1 MPLMSCHVGM
11 GGHVVPSHYAQSF
24 DSASSSCRTNP
35 ALCVQVAGEETVI
48 PRAGQRLAEFGTAVG
63 TIRAALG
70 PEQEARINQVLSECA
85 NEARLKVLLEHMD
98 GKSPTPVECDEKKKF
113 GGKVRTRAQF
123 FGEEMH
129 RAAFQCVQEK
139 LSVLRP
145 GGFSLE
151 PRYRYDQRTRQR
163 ELISAE
169 EEQALLEEG
178 CFNELKGTIKPDVVI
193 HSGDPLQPQA
203 VYDYKFPCK
212 NTDKAFWCQYAQG
225 PYAGLW
231 QNAVYKEI
239 LGIQPHQV
247 LPWIG
252 VVP

>member
-1 MPLMSCHVGM
+1 MSCHVGM

-35 ALCVQVAGEETVI
+35 ALCAQVAGEETVI

-85 NEARLKVLLEHMD
+85 NEARLKVLLDHMD
-98 GKSPTPVECDEKKKF
+98 GKSPTPSECDETKKF

-151 PRYRYDQRTRQR
+151 PRYRYDQRTRRR

-193 HSGDPLQPQA
+193 HSGDPLQPKF
-203 VYDYKFPCK
+203 VYDFKFPCK
-212 NTDKAFWCQYAQG
+212 NTSKINWCLYSRG
-225 PYAGLW
+225 PYAGRR
-231 QNAVYKEI
+231 QNAVYEEV
-239 LGIQPHQV
+239 LGTRPSQV

-252 VVP
+252 VIP